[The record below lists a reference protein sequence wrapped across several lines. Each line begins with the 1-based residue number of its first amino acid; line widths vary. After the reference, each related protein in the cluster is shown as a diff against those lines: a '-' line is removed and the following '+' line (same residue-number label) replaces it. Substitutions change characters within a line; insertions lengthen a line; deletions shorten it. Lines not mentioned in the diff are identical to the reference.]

1 MVKAPSMYPDIGD
14 ETDFRL
20 NRINEIKYYF
30 TVEIPERESMSK
42 RFSK

>member
-1 MVKAPSMYPDIGD
+1 MVKAPSMYPNIGD

-30 TVEIPERESMSK
+30 TVWNSWK
-42 RFSK
+42 RINEEKV

>member
-1 MVKAPSMYPDIGD
+1 MVKAPSMSPNIGD

-30 TVEIPERESMSK
+30 TVEIPERESMRK